1 MSLVKEKIYI
11 ALLGVGT
18 VGSGVLTVLENNH
31 EDILHKASADLCVK
45 KILEVNPAVVA
56 TLQDKYEVTA
66 DIEEILNDPQIQ
78 IVVELI
84 GREEPAR
91 TFIKR
96 ALEAKKNVVTANKD
110 VIAKYGQELFATAEA
125 NQVSLFFEASVGGG
139 IPIVRPLKQCLAANK
154 IQKVMGIM
162 NGTTNYMLT
171 KMTDEKMDYP
181 IVLKE
186 AQEQGFAESDPTAD
200 VSGFDAARKLVILA
214 SIAYNTRFNMD
225 QVYIEGIQ
233 KISARDIEYATEF
246 GYVVKLLAI
255 AEDCGELGVNLRV
268 HPTFLPKEHP
278 LANVGGVFNGI
289 FVSGDAVDDV
299 MFYGRGA
306 GKMPTASAVCA
317 DIMDVAHNITSHNVN
332 NFTCGCYKNTPVC
345 SINMMHFPF
354 YIRLV
359 VADKPGVLSAIAAA
373 FGSQEV
379 SIHSVLQKQRKTDDN
394 ADLVIVTHSTQE
406 SNLRMAIQTL
416 SIMSAVVD
424 VSSVIRL
431 EGNEPND

>member
-1 MSLVKEKIYI
+1 MASDKEKIQI

-31 EDILHKASADLCVK
+31 DDILHKAGADLCVK
-45 KILEVNPAVVA
+45 KILEVNPSIIAELKDRYAV
-56 TLQDKYEVTA
+56 TQ
-66 DIEEILNDPQIQ
+66 DIEEILSDKEIQ

-96 ALEAKKNVVTANKD
+96 ALAAGKNVVTANKD
-110 VIAKYGQELFATAEA
+110 VIAKHGQELFAIAEA

-139 IPIVRPLKQCLAANK
+139 IPIIRPLKQCLAANK
-154 IQKVMGIM
+154 ITKVMGIM

-171 KMTDEKMDYP
+171 KMTDEHMDYP
-181 IVLKE
+181 VVLQE

-200 VSGFDAARKLVILA
+200 VGGFDAARKLVILA
-214 SIAYNTRFNMD
+214 SIAYNTRFNLE

-233 KISARDIEYATEF
+233 KISARDIAYATEF

-255 AEDCGELGVNLRV
+255 AEDCGALGVNLRV
-268 HPTFLPKEHP
+268 HPTFLPKDHP

-317 DIMDVAHNITSHNVN
+317 DIIDVAHNITSHNVN

-345 SINMMHFPF
+345 SINMRHFPF

-379 SIHSVLQKQRKTDDN
+379 SIHSVLQKQRKFDDN

-416 SIMSAVVD
+416 EIMSAVAE
-424 VSSVIRL
+424 VSSVIRI
-431 EGNEPND
+431 EGAEPND